1 MILNR
6 EAFGQELENH
16 VLCSLMADVQ
26 AICWKG
32 YRGHGVPCDSL
43 SCEDKKLQLHLQSQ
57 DPPGGI
63 LPSLPEHKQN
73 QEPRENFGN

>member
-6 EAFGQELENH
+6 EALGQELANQ
-16 VLCSLMADVQ
+16 VFCSLMADVQ

-32 YRGHGVPCDSL
+32 YRGLGVPWGGL

-57 DPPGGI
+57 DPSG
-63 LPSLPEHKQN
+63 E
-73 QEPRENFGN
+73 FF